1 MSLKDRAVVTYYD
14 EETQTFKTCA
24 VLRDR
29 VQGAI
34 DRAVSH
40 EIEPQEPDVPIGDEH
55 ARVLGGM
62 IFLILAAGYPELRS
76 RLQITTKEPMDWT
89 PPKPPVE

>member
-1 MSLKDRAVVTYYD
+1 RTKLGSRS
-14 EETQTFKTCA
+14 
-24 VLRDR
+24 
-29 VQGAI
+29 QGAI

-40 EIEPQEPDVPIGDEH
+40 EIEPQEPDAPIGDEH

-89 PPKPPVE
+89 PPKPPVG